1 MATTRSKKTNST
13 TASPIA
19 TGMENN
25 GVAFSGQQNSTLNGA
40 TIAAFTELYS
50 DSKAQVDSLNDRI
63 KKLEEMC
70 SRQDRLCDEAAKTS
84 KTSRILMI
92 LLMFIPFVQLFGC
105 WLIIV
110 YFGKQDQLPNLLFKF
125 LDGISIMSALEAVI
139 LPIKMFFD
147 HKKNKELED
156 DIKQIQEEMK
166 E

>member
-1 MATTRSKKTNST
+1 
-13 TASPIA
+13 
-19 TGMENN
+19 
-25 GVAFSGQQNSTLNGA
+25 
-40 TIAAFTELYS
+40 
-50 DSKAQVDSLNDRI
+50 
-63 KKLEEMC
+63 
-70 SRQDRLCDEAAKTS
+70 
-84 KTSRILMI
+84 MI